1 MARKLMVVLAVAGLV
16 GGVAGVPAQADAP
29 RPPDPPRPPGVDG
42 AGSGERPDARA
53 AALAPSGAVGELRF
67 TSTTRLAPGVL
78 FRTFETTGVGGPVLG
93 DLLDVDL
100 RGPGVRMGL
109 LHPPNVAAR
118 RTVSAMADAQRALAG
133 VNGDFFNIS
142 ETRPGVVPTGSS
154 SGPEVADGLPLK
166 GAVPDGQRFGPALPK
181 GTSAEDVIGIG
192 ADRRGHLG
200 RLHLTGTVV
209 AHTARPVSARP
220 ARTASGRTARP
231 VSARTVGSGGGV
243 RVALRGLNQYAL
255 PVGSAGAFTD
265 AWGSVSRRRAVC
277 GTDTVRNGPCST
289 NTAEV
294 TVQRGV
300 VTKVTDEVGE
310 GAIPPDTTVLVGRD
324 KGADELRALRPG
336 DRVRIGYR
344 FTSPR
349 KFRFAI
355 GGFPILRDGAP
366 LDGLD
371 PKGPAPRTAAG
382 VSRDGRHM
390 YLVVAD
396 GRSQRSAGLT
406 VAELASLLDKAGVDD
421 GVNLD
426 GGGSSTFV
434 TRSGGKSVVRNSPS
448 DGRERAV
455 ANGIGVFLNHPAPEI
470 PVP

>member
-1 MARKLMVVLAVAGLV
+1 MARKLTVVLVIAGMA
-16 GGVAGVPAQADAP
+16 GGVAGGIPARADVP
-29 RPPDPPRPPGVDG
+29 PPGVDG

-53 AALAPSGAVGELRF
+53 AALPPSSTIGELRF
-67 TSTTRLAPGVL
+67 TSTTRLAPGVV
-78 FRTFETTGVGGPVLG
+78 FKTFETTGVGGPVLG

-100 RGPGVRMGL
+100 RGPGVSMGL

-118 RTVSAMADAQRALAG
+118 RTVSEMTVAQRALAG

-142 ETRPGVVPTGSS
+142 ETRPGVLPTGSS
-154 SGPEVADGLPLK
+154 SGPEVDGGRPLK
-166 GAVPDGQRFGPALPK
+166 GAVPDGQRFGPALPP

-200 RLHLTGTVV
+200 RLHLTGTVL
-209 AHTARPVSARP
+209 ANTAGPGKA
-220 ARTASGRTARP
+220 GRI
-231 VSARTVGSGGGV
+231 
-243 RVALRGLNQYAL
+243 ALRGLNQYAL
-255 PVGSAGAFTD
+255 PVGSAGAFTAD
-265 AWGSVSRRRAVC
+265 WGGVSRLRAVC
-277 GTDTVRNGPCST
+277 GTDTVRNAPCSE

-294 TVQRGV
+294 TVRRGV
-300 VTKVTDEVGE
+300 VTEVTDEIGE
-310 GAIPPDTTVLVGRD
+310 GAIPRDTTVLVGRE

-344 FTSPR
+344 FTGPR

-355 GGFPILRDGAP
+355 GGFPILRDGEP
-366 LDGLD
+366 LNGLS
-371 PKGPAPRTAAG
+371 PNGPAPRTAAG
-382 VSRDGRHM
+382 VSRDGRRM
-390 YLVVAD
+390 YLAVAD
-396 GRSQRSAGLT
+396 GRSERSAGLT

-434 TRSGGKSVVRNSPS
+434 TRSDGKPVVRNSPS

-455 ANGIGVFLNHPAPEI
+455 ANGIGVFLNHPRR
-470 PVP
+470 